1 MQSYGIIYYLLNKI
15 NGKGYVGQSIVGFKE
30 RMGTHLSAA
39 RSENPVSLIDKKI
52 KQYGWD
58 NFEKYHID
66 TCYGI
71 QNDLNAMEC
80 YYIDYF
86 VTMVKFGN
94 GYNVRE
100 GGSNGRPDEETKRK
114 IGLANSG
121 ENSPNFGKPL
131 DFAIRQKI
139 SQSLMGVNK
148 GKPSHFKGI
157 PRSEQ
162 TKQRMSEG
170 MKGKIVTQET
180 IQKLIVSHEHQGI
193 KVLAINKTTKE
204 YCIFPSVYE
213 TARKL
218 EIYERNVRRCV
229 KGERKSAGGHIF
241 RPIDKNWTECEL
253 EDFISDVINGIT

>member
-30 RMGTHLSAA
+30 RMGTHLSSS
-39 RSENPVSLIDKKI
+39 RSEKPAQLIDRKI
-52 KQYGWD
+52 KQYGWE
-58 NFEKYHID
+58 NFEKIEIVACLTNQD
-66 TCYGI
+66 
-71 QNDLNAMEC
+71 DLNELEC
-80 YYIDYF
+80 FFINFFDSK
-86 VTMVKFGN
+86 VKNGR
-94 GYNVRE
+94 GYNVKE
-100 GGSNGRPDEETKRK
+100 GGSNGKLDDETKKK
-114 IGLANSG
+114 IGLANAG
-121 ENSPNFGKPL
+121 KNSPNFGKPL
-131 DFAIRQKI
+131 SLEIRQKI
-139 SQSLMGVNK
+139 SYSLMGVNK

-157 PRSEQ
+157 PRSEE

-180 IQKLIVSHEHQGI
+180 IQKLIASHEHQGI
-193 KVLAINKTTKE
+193 KVLAVNKTTKE